1 MGRASLI
8 VVLGFIVI
16 FGFVR
21 GNINK
26 TSENAA
32 ANSSEYTETLLARN
46 IANMATEYA
55 VSIYAETG
63 VDSGIVDSN
72 FMGGSYSAIF
82 TQLGTDPIGNN
93 DTLQLTVSSQ
103 YEDESHLTRV
113 LLISMSTVMP
123 VATGS
128 GSFKSPNV
136 DYFFLDSIL
145 ISGIDTNMDGTPGPA
160 PALPALTVYSSAD
173 SVALAAEVAA
183 NPEWLQ
189 GSSAIAVDNTPLP
202 VDLTELFSYYQSIAD
217 MSFPADENFN
227 NVNWGTE
234 ADPVVVYVDGDC
246 SFRGISV
253 GYGIFAVNGNLR
265 MYDNPTW
272 YGLVLVHGDTTGPQ
286 DTRIEDNSKIIGG
299 LVSDAPAPNVR
310 LTNFA
315 EIRYSSEALNMVR
328 TALESTGGIASTRIL
343 KEIIWYE

>member
-32 ANSSEYTETLLARN
+32 ANSSEYAETLLARN
-46 IANMATEYA
+46 IANMATEYV

-103 YEDESHLTRV
+103 YGDESHLTRV
-113 LLISMSTVMP
+113 LLISNSSVIPVSTS
-123 VATGS
+123 S

-136 DYFFLDSIL
+136 DYFFADSIL
-145 ISGIDTNMDGTPGPA
+145 VSGTDTNMDGTPGPA
-160 PALPALTVYSSAD
+160 PALPGITVYNSAD
-173 SVALAAEVAA
+173 STALAAEIAG
-183 NPEWLQ
+183 NPSWVQ
-189 GSSAIAVDNTPLP
+189 GNPPIKVDGTPLD
-202 VDLTELFSYYQSIAD
+202 VDLAELFSYYQSIAD
-217 MSFPADENFN
+217 LSLPGDQSWN
-227 NVNWGTE
+227 NVSWGTE

-246 SFRGISV
+246 NLRGSSV
-253 GYGIFAVNGNLR
+253 GYGILAVNGNLR
-265 MYDNPTW
+265 MYESPTW
-272 YGLVLVHGDTTGPQ
+272 YGLIMVHSDSSGQ
-286 DTRIEDNSKIIGG
+286 DTRIEDNTKIYGG
-299 LVSDAPAPNVR
+299 IISDAPSPNVR
-310 LTNFA
+310 FTDSV
-315 EIRYSSEALNMVR
+315 EIRYSSEAINMVR
-328 TALESTGGIASTRIL
+328 ADLESTGGYANTRTL
-343 KEIIWYE
+343 SEIIWYE